1 MVLTFSFDH
10 TVLDIM
16 FPETKLSHI
25 KEPPRETSET
35 TRGGKPQENMLF
47 KDHLSFV
54 LHFTF
59 LLPSFLPSLL
69 SLFAP
74 FLQLSWGATSIT
86 GPASAITEH
95 HSSPAIFT

>member
-10 TVLDIM
+10 AVLDIM

-35 TRGGKPQENMLF
+35 SRGGEPQENTLF

-59 LLPSFLPSLL
+59 LLP
-69 SLFAP
+69 FAP
-74 FLQLSWGATSIT
+74 SFFSPFLEQH
-86 GPASAITEH
+86 P
-95 HSSPAIFT
+95 SPVR